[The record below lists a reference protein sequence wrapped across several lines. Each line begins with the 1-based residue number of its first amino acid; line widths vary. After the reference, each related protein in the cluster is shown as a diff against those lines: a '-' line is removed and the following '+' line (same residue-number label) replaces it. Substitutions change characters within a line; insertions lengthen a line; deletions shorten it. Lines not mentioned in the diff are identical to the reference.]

1 MTTMYY
7 EEMNTGKENKAL
19 VRRFYEDYYNR
30 SRRDAI
36 DDMFDQAYVHH
47 TPEVPEGKMSYEEYR
62 DHMLTL
68 SRAFPHMKVAI
79 EDQIAEKDKVVTRF
93 KIYGIQEGDLPGI
106 PAKGREINI
115 CVMTILAVKGDRIV
129 EGWEL
134 YDSLD
139 MAIQLGVAQIVST
152 LSKEPH
158 EKGEFPGW
166 EDYNV

>member
-1 MTTMYY
+1 MYY
-7 EEMNTGKENKAL
+7 EEMNAEKENKAL

-30 SRRDAI
+30 SRLDAI
-36 DDMFDQAYVHH
+36 DDMFDPSYVHH
-47 TPEVPEGKMSYEEYR
+47 TTEVPEGKMDYEEYR

-93 KIYGIQEGDLPGI
+93 TMYGIQEGDLPGI
-106 PAKGREINI
+106 PSRGREIKVA
-115 CVMTILAVKGDRIV
+115 VMTILAVKGDRIA

-139 MAIQLGVAQIVST
+139 MAIQLGVAQVVST
-152 LSKEPH
+152 LSKGRE
-158 EKGEFPGW
+158 EKGYFPGW
-166 EDYNV
+166 ENYNV